1 MERREPPSGE
11 RRRRQR
17 RPAGRAHACVLVH
30 TCMHIAS
37 NHRAAVVATQVGGAQ
52 ASPVSLS
59 SLLSSLVA
67 SPAWTPPC
75 TLSACLSPSLYLCW
89 MNGWIPFL
97 HSHRSNID
105 GWIDDPRWL
114 IASHASYAKVFFFPG
129 STSLPLGSDVCC
141 IIYACSLNLT
151 CEFATQINADF
162 RSNKLWNPYFKL

>member
-75 TLSACLSPSLYLCW
+75 TLSACLSPSLYLCAGW
-89 MNGWIPFL
+89 TTDSISALPSNIHGWNGSRRSKVADRVARQVIIPFCVFFL
-97 HSHRSNID
+97 REAIYL
-105 GWIDDPRWL
+105 RQ
-114 IASHASYAKVFFFPG
+114 IASRH
-129 STSLPLGSDVCC
+129 
-141 IIYACSLNLT
+141 
-151 CEFATQINADF
+151 
-162 RSNKLWNPYFKL
+162 